1 MSEALSHWIIE
12 YGYLAVFLG
21 SMIEGETVAFL
32 SGIAAHN
39 QLLSYPQVVIA
50 GSLGGIV
57 SDNVLFFIGRY
68 FGAQI
73 LPKLH
78 SQKDKIVYAQ
88 EYIQKNENWVVIGI
102 RFAYGLRTI
111 GPIIIGASDV
121 SPFKFF
127 ILNIIGGAIWGA
139 LIVSAGYFISKL
151 VLSLPTHFSISM
163 LIAVGIFLLLLIFWR
178 KHLLQKM
185 RK

>member
-1 MSEALSHWIIE
+1 
-12 YGYLAVFLG
+12 
-21 SMIEGETVAFL
+21 
-32 SGIAAHN
+32 
-39 QLLSYPQVVIA
+39 
-50 GSLGGIV
+50 
-57 SDNVLFFIGRY
+57 
-68 FGAQI
+68 
-73 LPKLH
+73 
-78 SQKDKIVYAQ
+78 IVYAQ

-121 SPFKFF
+121 IPFKFF